1 MCPQSTVFRARTVF
15 ECRKRGRRAIR
26 PDFYLQNPSR
36 RTPQAG
42 FGRGFAR
49 ASNSKKLSG
58 YQIALPFF
66 CLFSFLFPCQGW
78 TANRVTVEFF
88 FVPGCE
94 ACGSIERELLPE
106 LAHLCPGRYTL
117 VPLDLNEET
126 NYFRLVV
133 IQERHGHLVNEPV
146 YMAVEGKVLLS
157 GLAQIRTGL
166 VAAVAAAIPEARL
179 SKRAET
185 GVSQELLNAR
195 MARFKAIGVFLAGLA
210 DGLNPC
216 AIASL
221 VFLLGL
227 LASSR
232 VKGRV
237 LALAGAL
244 FCLSS
249 FLTYF
254 MLGLGLL
261 ESLRALSALAGLRLW
276 LNRVLAVVLLV
287 MAFLSFRDAWRFRK
301 GGEAKD
307 LSLKLPEF
315 LRERI
320 KRLAKRE
327 IQTQPIAWA
336 ALVLGC
342 LVTLIESV
350 CTGQL
355 YVPTLA
361 WVAKETQELGG
372 ACHGEALRS
381 RALGLLGLYNLGFII
396 PLAGVFGAVLG
407 GKSVFDLLG
416 WQQKNVVRAKIVL
429 GLVFLALAVG
439 LAMRW

>member
-1 MCPQSTVFRARTVF
+1 MEKNKKMSGNRT
-15 ECRKRGRRAIR
+15 
-26 PDFYLQNPSR
+26 
-36 RTPQAG
+36 
-42 FGRGFAR
+42 
-49 ASNSKKLSG
+49 
-58 YQIALPFF
+58 ALPFF
-66 CLFSFLFPCQGW
+66 LLLSLLFSLQGR
-78 TANRVTVEFF
+78 AAERVKIEFF
-88 FVPGCE
+88 FVPGCG
-94 ACGSIERELLPE
+94 ACSHIEREVLPE
-106 LAHLCPGRYTL
+106 LAKRCPDRYTL
-117 VPLDLNEET
+117 VPADLNEET
-126 NYFRLVV
+126 NYFRLVA
-133 IQERHGHLVNEPV
+133 IQERQGRLVNEPV
-146 YMAVEGKVLLS
+146 YMAVGARTLLA

-166 VAAVAAAIPEARL
+166 VAAVETSLAQKA
-179 SKRAET
+179 SET
-185 GVSQELLNAR
+185 GVPPPVLDEAGGKDANAR
-195 MARFKAIGVFLAGLA
+195 RRLRARVAGFGAAGVFLAGLA
-210 DGLNPC
+210 DGVNPC

-221 VFLLGL
+221 VFMMGL

-232 VKGRV
+232 VKGRA

-244 FCLSS
+244 FCLAS

-276 LNRVLAVVLLV
+276 LNRALAVVLLIL
-287 MAFLSFRDAWRFRK
+287 AFLSFRDAWRFRR
-301 GGEAKD
+301 GHEAGD

-327 IQTQPIAWA
+327 IRTQPLAWA

-342 LVTLIESV
+342 AVTLIESV
-350 CTGQL
+350 CTGQV

-361 WVAKETQELGG
+361 WVAR
-372 ACHGEALRS
+372 EAPERS

-396 PLAGVFGAVLG
+396 PLVGVFGAMLG

-416 WQQKNVVRAKIVL
+416 WQQKNVVRAKIAL

-439 LAMRW
+439 LTVRW